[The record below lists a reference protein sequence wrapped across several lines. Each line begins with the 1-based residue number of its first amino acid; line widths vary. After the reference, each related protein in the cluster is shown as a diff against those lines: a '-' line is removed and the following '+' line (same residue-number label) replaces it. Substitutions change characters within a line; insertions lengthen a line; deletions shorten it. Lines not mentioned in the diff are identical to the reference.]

1 MHMHLHLHLHLH
13 LHMHMHMMHMQN
25 RAPIPTHTSRYKGRK
40 NFVCV
45 AQFPSRHNSV
55 ELVHR
60 FAASHHFKGPH
71 DAYGKDAKHLAR
83 TAERHGKARLATT
96 HNLYYFCATTL
107 PRPRRGVTAEQ
118 LVTPLPPA
126 PAPPPPALSAEE
138 QAAAAAALAGAAT
151 REAAE
156 AMAKRMRGLGMNVAP
171 EAAEDLEGV
180 EVAEGSG
187 GAAEAEA
194 EVEAEAE
201 AEAEAAVEAEAVAQA
216 EALEAEA
223 EQARAEARVAAQAAE
238 QDAEPDE
245 ELGDFEPQAEFVFAE
260 DGTRVGD
267 GHAEPALDVPTEAE
281 AATAAPPLKKQ
292 KRAARTRQILCQ
304 APGTEASS
312 EGEARVEVEKPPRPG
327 LFTASNYFWLYYSAF
342 PGLKEVPVGQLAEQG
357 QCHGYLDDAMDAD
370 ADSIPGSNSTYEF
383 SGVCPDQPEMLYT
396 RTYACACRC
405 CRELGKISTDY
416 SACPFMAT
424 VGAYEQQTIHH
435 EKGVAKQR
443 TVQLMKT
450 ELFAKLIKADSL
462 YAAFA
467 SFREKGKPSYA
478 LKLLQPPWP
487 CCRLDPHPHSY
498 PAHSVTHRQP

>member
-1 MHMHLHLHLHLH
+1 M
-13 LHMHMHMMHMQN
+13 
-25 RAPIPTHTSRYKGRK
+25 
-40 NFVCV
+40 
-45 AQFPSRHNSV
+45 
-55 ELVHR
+55 
-60 FAASHHFKGPH
+60 
-71 DAYGKDAKHLAR
+71 
-83 TAERHGKARLATT
+83 
-96 HNLYYFCATTL
+96 
-107 PRPRRGVTAEQ
+107 
-118 LVTPLPPA
+118 
-126 PAPPPPALSAEE
+126 
-138 QAAAAAALAGAAT
+138 
-151 REAAE
+151 
-156 AMAKRMRGLGMNVAP
+156 
-171 EAAEDLEGV
+171 
-180 EVAEGSG
+180 
-187 GAAEAEA
+187 EAEA
-194 EVEAEAE
+194 EEAR
-201 AEAEAAVEAEAVAQA
+201 
-216 EALEAEA
+216 AEA

-245 ELGDFEPQAEFVFAE
+245 ELGDFEPQDEFVFAE

-281 AATAAPPLKKQ
+281 AAMAAPPLKKQ

-312 EGEARVEVEKPPRPG
+312 EGEARVDVEKPPRPG

-405 CRELGKISTDY
+405 CRELGKINTEYST
-416 SACPFMAT
+416 CPFMVT

-467 SFREKGKPSYA
+467 SFREKGKPSYS

-487 CCRLDPHPHSY
+487 CCHLDHILTLTELTLSPPGNRDYWLLRTKSVARQATKAIKVVGGTSIRKGTWVVEAQWYSSTSDNQGRKSYKLLPETVHVPVGSLVQEVGLQWRLEGRTGGESHLSKESHAALVS
-498 PAHSVTHRQP
+498 HNFSNVV